1 MDRPSMAT
9 LTKWTVNDYH
19 RMIEAGILQGRQVEL
34 LAGVVVDMSPE
45 TPIHYNTAK
54 RSSRRL
60 QKLFEDLADV
70 RFNGPI
76 TLPNDSEPEPDVAIV
91 RLPESLYDDRHPG
104 PEDIFLVIEF
114 AKSSL
119 KKDTEEKPLIY
130 SAAGIPDYW
139 VVNLSKR
146 ELTVF
151 RDPFEQG
158 YRTKFSQTS
167 GAIAPVA
174 FPALQISL
182 GQLLE

>member
-1 MDRPSMAT
+1 MAT

-139 VVNLSKR
+139 VVNFSKR

>member
-1 MDRPSMAT
+1 MAT
-9 LTKWTVNDYH
+9 LTKWTVDDYH

-34 LAGVVVDMSPE
+34 LAGAVVDMSPE

-60 QKLFEDLADV
+60 QTLFADLADV

-76 TLPNDSEPEPDVAIV
+76 TLPNVSEPEPDIAIV

-104 PEDIFLVIEF
+104 PAEIFLIIEF

-119 KKDTEEKPLIY
+119 KKDMEEKPLIY
-130 SAAGIPDYW
+130 GAAGILDYW

-146 ELTVF
+146 ELMVF
-151 RDPFEQG
+151 RDPFAQG
-158 YRTKFSQTS
+158 YQTKLSQTA
-167 GAIAPVA
+167 GAIAPIA
-174 FPALQISL
+174 FPEIQVSL
-182 GQLLE
+182 SQLLE

>member
-1 MDRPSMAT
+1 MAT
-9 LTKWTVNDYH
+9 LTKWTVDDYH

-45 TPIHYNTAK
+45 APIHYNTAK

-60 QKLFEDLADV
+60 QKLFENFADV
-70 RFNGPI
+70 RFNGLI
-76 TLPNDSEPEPDVAIV
+76 TLPNDSEPEPDIAIV

-119 KKDTEEKPLIY
+119 KKDTEEKPIIY
-130 SAAGIPDYW
+130 GVAGIPDYW
-139 VVNLSKR
+139 VVDLAKR

-151 RDPFEQG
+151 RDPFDQG
-158 YRTKFSQTS
+158 YRAKFSQIF
-167 GAIAPVA
+167 GAITPVA
-174 FPALQISL
+174 FPEIQISL
-182 GQLLE
+182 GQLLG

>member
-1 MDRPSMAT
+1 MAT

-151 RDPFEQG
+151 QDPFEQG